1 MGYNGVFIS
10 VVFVQMESVP
20 ETNIIETFYVAN
32 NLLILI
38 MGIFFNVYAGKSSC
52 NKWYYT
58 CNVMIQ

>member
-38 MGIFFNVYAGKSSC
+38 MGIFFMCMRVNLVAINGI
-52 NKWYYT
+52 T
-58 CNVMIQ
+58 LEML